1 MNMRLVDV
9 EEVLLALGIDAELKT
24 HEASALCPMHKKR
37 TGKEDNNPSWWIN
50 LETGMHMCF
59 SCGYKG
65 NLIQLIADIHE
76 FYIDV
81 WGKEQAYDYVAAETW
96 LHTVKKVDPEQLLDA
111 LRKLPTYIISSP
123 KPLAMSEA
131 RLAVFEFPPSTA
143 LASRRLTEDA
153 ARSYGILWDTRKEA
167 WILPLRDPHFNKL
180 MGWQEKGTLSRT
192 FFNRPTGLNKS
203 KTLFGIENQNE
214 DTVVVVES
222 PLDAVRLSSC
232 GVRGAVAVCGSSVSE
247 EQVKLLRYSEK
258 IICAFDNPNIDKAGY
273 KASREMRDYAR
284 KYGLNLY
291 YFNYGESMKK
301 DPGDMTDEEIRWG
314 IDNAKSYILGE
325 SAYVQGD
332 AQALSS

>member
-1 MNMRLVDV
+1 MNMNLVDI
-9 EEVLLALGIDAELKT
+9 EEVLVALGIDAESKA
-24 HEASALCPMHKKR
+24 HEALALCPLHKER

-65 NLIQLIADIHE
+65 NLLQLIADIHK

-81 WGKEQAYDYVAAETW
+81 WGKDKAYDYRAAEDW
-96 LHTVKKVDPEQLLDA
+96 LRTIKQVDPEQLLDA
-111 LRKLPTYIISSP
+111 LRKLPTYIVSAP
-123 KPLAMSEA
+123 KALSMSEA
-131 RLAVFEFPPSTA
+131 RLAVFDFPPSTA
-143 LASRRLTEDA
+143 ISSRRLTEESV
-153 ARSYGILWDTRKEA
+153 RSYSVLWDTAKQA
-167 WILPLRDPHFNKL
+167 WVLPLREPHFNKL
-180 MGWQEKGTLSRT
+180 MGWQEKGTVDRY
-192 FFNRPTGLNKS
+192 FMNRPTGLQRS

-214 DTVVVVES
+214 DMVIVVES
-222 PLDAVRLSSC
+222 PLDCLRIASAGIS
-232 GVRGAVAVCGSSVSE
+232 GAVAVCGSSVSE
-247 EQVKLLRYSEK
+247 DQIKLLRYSDK
-258 IICAFDNPNIDKAGY
+258 IVAAFDNPNLDKAGL
-273 KASREMRDYAR
+273 KASKEMRDYAR

-332 AQALSS
+332 AKALSG